1 MSKLL
6 GSEEEVKGQQFI
18 LMLDKAIKHGKMMNH
33 WLDKAQMNILEDEA
47 KNRHISVQDLIRVVI
62 LPDWFKNWR
71 PKT

>member
-1 MSKLL
+1 MTERLEL
-6 GSEEEVKGQQFI
+6 R
-18 LMLDKAIKHGKMMNH
+18 
-33 WLDKAQMNILEDEA
+33 LDKAQMNILEDEA